1 MEVNFIAQPHE
12 QLGALFRIAIEP
24 LKCPTRVTIVSAFA
38 SLQAILRL
46 KQCLLELQAGTT
58 SVRIVVGVDM
68 GGTSKEVLQELVT
81 WPVEV
86 FVFKNRKSGITFHP
100 KLYIVESNS
109 TVEIFLGSNNLTDG
123 GLYGN
128 YEGAVRVTYVLPT
141 DVAEFG
147 KAKQQLSKFI
157 DPAEPIGRRLTAA
170 YLEMLVARSDI
181 PSEAESRQR
190 RKTARGSSDGTATNP
205 DVFGFEPTSGPPKL
219 PLDIQQVVLAAV
231 SHQQDKQKSE
241 HTKAN
246 RQRNAAVKKAM
257 AEAVANRT
265 QPILPAPL
273 PEVDIRS
280 FVPIAQISPTAFYL
294 ELVTTSGQGNIP
306 GEQRIPLVALNAAQ
320 EFWGWPD
327 KYTETVNARKGLNAP
342 GKRRVKI
349 GRKPLW
355 RIRSIADNTKDV
367 TMGVHMYYLAANS
380 DYRFH
385 AGILKKWDAKAG
397 DIVRITRCD
406 NEPYEYDCVLAI
418 AGSSEHAEWKSYC
431 STGSERSKRIF
442 GFS

>member
-1 MEVNFIAQPHE
+1 MQVNFIAQPQE
-12 QLGALFRIAIEP
+12 QLGSLLQSVISPPA
-24 LKCPTRVTIVSAFA
+24 CPTHVTIVSAFA

-46 KQCLLELQAGTT
+46 KQRMLELHVNATI
-58 SVRIVVGVDM
+58 VRVVVGVDM
-68 GGTSKEVLQELVT
+68 GGTSKEVLQELAT

-100 KLYIVESNS
+100 KLYIVEDNS
-109 TVEIFLGSNNLTDG
+109 TAEIFLGSNNLTDG

-128 YEGAVRVTYVLPT
+128 YEGAVRVTYALPT
-141 DVAEFG
+141 DAAELG

-157 DPAEPIGRRLTAA
+157 DPAEPISRRLTTA

-181 PSEAESRQR
+181 PSEVESRQR
-190 RKTARGSSDGTATNP
+190 RKIARGSSDGTTTNP
-205 DVFGFEPTSGPPKL
+205 DIFGFEPTSGPPKL
-219 PLDIQQVVLAAV
+219 PLDVQQVVLSAV
-231 SHQQDKQKSE
+231 SHQQDEQKSE
-241 HTKAN
+241 HAKAK

-257 AEAVANRT
+257 AEAVANGT
-265 QPILPAPL
+265 QPSLPAPL
-273 PEVDIRS
+273 PEVDVRS

-294 ELVTTSGQGNIP
+294 ELVTTLGKGNIP

-355 RIRSIADNTKDV
+355 RIHSMADNTKDV

-385 AGILKKWDAKAG
+385 AGILKKWGAKAG

-406 NEPYEYDCVLAI
+406 NEPYEYDCALAI
-418 AGSSEHAEWKSYC
+418 AGASEHAEWKLYC
-431 STGSERSKRIF
+431 STGSASSKRIF
-442 GFS
+442 GYS